1 MVRMNTAKQIPLD
14 LGFRPA
20 LGREDFFVAPGN
32 ADAVAWIDR
41 WPTWPGQVLALF
53 GPPGCGKSHLAHV
66 FAARSAAQILT
77 GQDLVLKSIG
87 DLASAQPAI
96 VIEDADRGVDEN
108 ALFHLYNALSEAK
121 GWLLLTGRMAPARWA
136 VSLPDLR
143 SRLSALQAIKID
155 SPDDDMMQAVL
166 VKLFADRQ
174 IAVAP
179 DVVSYLIR
187 HMDRTFAAAR
197 QVVAIADRESLAG
210 QRSVSVPLIKDILN
224 QITTQSF

>member
-1 MVRMNTAKQIPLD
+1 MNAAKQIPLD

-41 WPTWPGQVLALF
+41 WPAWPGQVLALF

-66 FAARSAAQILT
+66 FAARTAAQILT
-77 GQDLVLKSIG
+77 GQDLVLKSVG
-87 DLASAQPAI
+87 DLVSAHTAI
-96 VIEDADRGVDEN
+96 VIEDADRGVDED
-108 ALFHLYNALSEAK
+108 ALFHLYNALSESK
-121 GWLLLTGRMAPARWA
+121 GWLLLTGRTAPARWT

-143 SRLSALQAIKID
+143 SRLAAVQAVKID
-155 SPDDDMMQAVL
+155 PPDDDMMQAVL

-197 QVVAIADRESLAG
+197 QIVAIADRESLAG
-210 QRSVSVPLIKDILN
+210 QRSVTVPLIKDLLN
-224 QITTQSF
+224 QLNAQSS